1 MSETPHILMVDDD
14 QEICALVG
22 DFLGAQ
28 GYRVSMAGDGIAMR
42 QALATDMADLIILD
56 LMLPGE
62 DGLSLL
68 RHLRATTSLPV
79 IMLTAMG
86 GETDRVVGLE
96 MGADDYLAKPF
107 SMRELLAR
115 IRAVLRRAVP
125 TEAAPAMR
133 EAAPRLEVLEF
144 VGWRLDT
151 SRRRL
156 LSPDGVLVEM
166 TSGEFDLLLAFL
178 YHPHQVLSRDQLLDL
193 ARGRSAGPFDRTVDV
208 QVGRIRRK
216 LEIDPKAPE
225 IIKTVRGGGYV
236 LATEVIRECA
246 PRNFQGC
253 SPN

>member
-1 MSETPHILMVDDD
+1 MTEMPHILMVDDD
-14 QEICALVG
+14 QDICALVA

-28 GYRVSMAGDGIAMR
+28 GYRVTMAGDGIAMR
-42 QALATDMADLIILD
+42 QALAADVADLIILD

-68 RHLRATTSLPV
+68 RHLRATTNLPV

-86 GETDRVVGLE
+86 SETDRVVGLE

-115 IRAVLRRAVP
+115 IRAVLRRATP
-125 TEAAPAMR
+125 AEAAPATR
-133 EAAPRLEVLEF
+133 EATPSSEVLEF

-156 LSPDGVLVEM
+156 MSPDGVLVEM

-178 YHPHQVLSRDQLLDL
+178 HHPHQVLSRDQLLDL

-236 LATEVIRECA
+236 LACDVTGR
-246 PRNFQGC
+246 G
-253 SPN
+253 

>member
-1 MSETPHILMVDDD
+1 MSEAPHILMVDDD
-14 QEICALVG
+14 QEICALVA

-28 GYRVSMAGDGIAMR
+28 GYRVTMAGDGIAMR
-42 QALATDMADLIILD
+42 QALAEDPADLIILD

-62 DGLSLL
+62 DGLALL

-86 GETDRVVGLE
+86 SETDRVVGLE

-125 TEAAPAMR
+125 TEAALTETRTVTGEVASSP
-133 EAAPRLEVLEF
+133 EVLEF
-144 VGWRLDT
+144 VGWRLDI

-178 YHPHQVLSRDQLLDL
+178 RHPHQVLSRDQLLDL
-193 ARGRSAGPFDRTVDV
+193 ARGRVSGPFDRTIDV
-208 QVGRIRRK
+208 QVGRLRRK
-216 LEIDPKAPE
+216 MEADPKTPE
-225 IIKTVRGGGYV
+225 LFKTVRGGGYV
-236 LATEVIRECA
+236 LTVDVR
-246 PRNFQGC
+246 RNG
-253 SPN
+253 NTL

>member
-1 MSETPHILMVDDD
+1 MMDLPHILMVDDD
-14 QEICALVG
+14 QEICALVA
-22 DFLGAQ
+22 DFLEAQ
-28 GYRVSMAGDGIAMR
+28 GYRVTMVGESVAMR
-42 QALATDMADLIILD
+42 QALAKGLADLVILD

-62 DGLSLL
+62 NGLSLL
-68 RHLRATTSLPV
+68 RHLRTTTSLPV

-86 GETDRVVGLE
+86 SETDRVVGLE
-96 MGADDYLAKPF
+96 LGADDYLAKPF

-115 IRAVLRRAVP
+115 IRAVLRRATP
-125 TEAAPAMR
+125 AEAAPATR
-133 EAAPRLEVLEF
+133 EPVQNSEVLEF
-144 VGWRLDT
+144 SGWRLDT

-156 LSPDGVLVEM
+156 MSPDGVLVEM

-178 YHPHQVLSRDQLLDL
+178 RHPHQVLSRDQLLDL

-236 LATEVIRECA
+236 LATKVR
-246 PRNFQGC
+246 R
-253 SPN
+253 